1 MSKAE
6 QNDKLTQVLEMTEH
20 PERFTDEQ
28 LQQLLNDE
36 ECAVFYRLMCDAA
49 SAYAGTQAS
58 LPSRRISLRKI
69 AAILMALLMLSGLTY
84 AAIRMLQN
92 RQDTIETEQE
102 TKIVKPASAIQTQ
115 DANDKVW
122 TFQNAE
128 LQEILEVV
136 TAFYQLGTEYRN
148 EAPRHVRFYVKW
160 DKTEGI
166 QALVER
172 LNKSEKV
179 NITIA
184 DDLLIV
190 E

>member
-20 PERFTDEQ
+20 PERYTDEQ
-28 LQQLLNDE
+28 LQQLLSDE
-36 ECAVFYRLMCDAA
+36 ECASYYRLMCDAT
-49 SAYAGTQAS
+49 SAYADTQATQ
-58 LPSRRISLRKI
+58 PTRRINLRKI
-69 AAILMALLMLSGLTY
+69 AAILVALLMLSGLSY
-84 AAIRMLQN
+84 AAIRLLQD
-92 RQDTIETEQE
+92 RQDTVTTEQVPD
-102 TKIVKPASAIQTQ
+102 TVKSTPATPTPDATDQT
-115 DANDKVW
+115 W

-136 TAFYQLGTEYRN
+136 TAYYQLRTEYRR
-148 EAPRHVRFYVKW
+148 ESPRHVRFYVKW
-160 DKTEGI
+160 DKTEDI
-166 QALVER
+166 QTLVER

>member
-28 LQQLLNDE
+28 LQQLLNDK
-36 ECAVFYRLMCDAA
+36 ECADFYRLMCDAA
-49 SAYAGTQAS
+49 SAYAGTQVS
-58 LPSRRISLRKI
+58 LPSRRVNIRRI
-69 AAILMALLMLSGLTY
+69 AAILLALMMLSGLSY

-92 RQDTIETEQE
+92 RQDAIETEQATE
-102 TKIVKPASAIQTQ
+102 IVKPASAIETP
-115 DANDKVW
+115 DTNDKVW

-136 TAFYQLGTEYRN
+136 TAFYQLGTEYRS

-179 NITIA
+179 NIKIA

>member
-20 PERFTDEQ
+20 PERYTDEQ
-28 LQQLLNDE
+28 LQQLLNDK
-36 ECAVFYRLMCDAA
+36 ECAGFYRLMCDAT
-49 SAYAGTQAS
+49 SAYAGTQIS
-58 LPSRRISLRKI
+58 LPSRRISFRKI
-69 AAILMALLMLSGLTY
+69 AAILMALLMLSGLSY
-84 AAIRMLQN
+84 AAIRMMQN
-92 RQDTIETEQE
+92 RHETIETEQVID
-102 TKIVKPASAIQTQ
+102 TVKTVPANLTP
-115 DANDKVW
+115 DATDKTW
-122 TFQNAE
+122 TFQNTE

-136 TAFYQLGTEYRN
+136 TAFYHLRTEYRN

-160 DKTEGI
+160 DKTESI

>member
-28 LQQLLNDE
+28 LQQLLNDK
-36 ECAVFYRLMCDAA
+36 ECADFYRLMCDAA
-49 SAYAGTQAS
+49 SAYAGTQVS
-58 LPSRRISLRKI
+58 LPSRRVNIRRI
-69 AAILMALLMLSGLTY
+69 AAILLALMMLSGLSY
-84 AAIRMLQN
+84 ATIRMLQN
-92 RQDTIETEQE
+92 RQDTIETEQATE
-102 TKIVKPASAIQTQ
+102 IVKPASAIETP

-136 TAFYQLGTEYRN
+136 TAFYQLGAEYRS

-179 NITIA
+179 NIKIA

>member
-6 QNDKLTQVLEMTEH
+6 QNDKLTQVLEMTEY
-20 PERFTDEQ
+20 PEHFTDEQ

-36 ECAVFYRLMCDAA
+36 ECAAFYRLMCDAT

-69 AAILMALLMLSGLTY
+69 AAILIALLMLSGLSY
-84 AAIRMLQN
+84 AAIRLLQN
-92 RQDTIETEQE
+92 RQDKIETEPKSE
-102 TKIVKPASAIQTQ
+102 IVKYGSAIETPEV
-115 DANDKVW
+115 NDKVW

-179 NITIA
+179 NLKIA
-184 DDLLIV
+184 DNLLIV

>member
-1 MSKAE
+1 MGVS
-6 QNDKLTQVLEMTEH
+6 V
-20 PERFTDEQ
+20 
-28 LQQLLNDE
+28 
-36 ECAVFYRLMCDAA
+36 CAG
-49 SAYAGTQAS
+49 S
-58 LPSRRISLRKI
+58 I
-69 AAILMALLMLSGLTY
+69 AH
-84 AAIRMLQN
+84 Q
-92 RQDTIETEQE
+92 TIETEQE
-102 TKIVKPASAIQTQ
+102 TEIVKPASAIETP

-136 TAFYQLGTEYRN
+136 TAFYHLRTEYRN

-160 DKTEGI
+160 DKTESI

>member
-28 LQQLLNDE
+28 LQQLLNDK
-36 ECAVFYRLMCDAA
+36 ECAGFYRLMCDAA
-49 SAYAGTQAS
+49 SAYAGTQVS
-58 LPSRRISLRKI
+58 LPSRRVNIRRI
-69 AAILMALLMLSGLTY
+69 AAILLALMMLSGLSY
-84 AAIRMLQN
+84 AAIRMLLN
-92 RQDTIETEQE
+92 RQDAIETEQE
-102 TKIVKPASAIQTQ
+102 TEIVKPASAIETP

-179 NITIA
+179 NIKIA

>member
-20 PERFTDEQ
+20 PERYTDEQ
-28 LQQLLNDE
+28 LQQLLNDK
-36 ECAVFYRLMCDAA
+36 ECADFYRLMCDAT
-49 SAYAGTQAS
+49 SAYANTQAS
-58 LPSRRISLRKI
+58 LPSRRVNLRKI
-69 AAILMALLMLSGLTY
+69 AAVLIALLMLSGLTY
-84 AAIRMLQN
+84 AAIRMSQN
-92 RQDTIETEQE
+92 RQDTIETEQVID
-102 TKIVKPASAIQTQ
+102 TVKTVPANLTPEGT
-115 DANDKVW
+115 DKTW
-122 TFQNAE
+122 TFQNTE

-136 TAFYQLGTEYRN
+136 TAFYHLRTEYRS

-166 QALVER
+166 QSLVDR

>member
-28 LQQLLNDE
+28 LQQLLSDE
-36 ECAVFYRLMCDAA
+36 ECADFYRLMCDAA
-49 SAYAGTQAS
+49 SAYADTQAS
-58 LPSRRISLRKI
+58 LPSRRLNLRRI
-69 AAILMALLMLSGLTY
+69 AAILIVLLTLSGLSY

-92 RQDTIETEQE
+92 RHETIETEQVID
-102 TKIVKPASAIQTQ
+102 TVKTVPVNLTP
-115 DANDKVW
+115 DGTDKTW

-179 NITIA
+179 NIKIA

>member
-20 PERFTDEQ
+20 PERYTDEQ
-28 LQQLLNDE
+28 LQQLLNDK
-36 ECAVFYRLMCDAA
+36 ECAGFYRLMCDAT
-49 SAYAGTQAS
+49 SAYAGTQIS
-58 LPSRRISLRKI
+58 LPSRRISFRKI
-69 AAILMALLMLSGLTY
+69 AAILMALLMLSGLSY
-84 AAIRMLQN
+84 AAIRMFQD
-92 RQDTIETEQE
+92 RQDTIEAEQE
-102 TKIVKPASAIQTQ
+102 TEIVEPASAIQTQ
-115 DANDKVW
+115 DANDKIR
-122 TFQNAE
+122 TFQNTE

-136 TAFYQLGTEYRN
+136 GDYYQLRTEYRS

-160 DKTEGI
+160 DKTEGV
-166 QALVER
+166 QVLVER

-179 NITIA
+179 NIKIA